1 MLFTG
6 MTRKAVSGLL
16 NKKRFLALSLILA
29 LVLSCAGCSED
40 VMEEDYG
47 GTTTTTTQEVRS
59 QEAESSSSDAVPTNS
74 ASDVRGLSISV
85 DNKTGE
91 LQVDRKTPEV
101 VGETGDL
108 GVWTIFVYM
117 CGTDLESNY
126 GMGTGDLEEMCA
138 ASGSEQ
144 VRFVVE
150 TGGTYEWKSSAVGS
164 ESIQRFVV
172 QQGVIEQVDEQP
184 RVNMGITS
192 TLSDF
197 LLWGVENYASEHMGL
212 VLWNHGGG
220 SVTGVCFDERENYD
234 SLSLSELD
242 EALYT
247 YYEQKGR
254 RFDFIGFDACLMGTV
269 ETANILATYADY
281 MYASEETEPGSGWDY
296 TAIGDFLASNPD
308 ADALMLGRTVCDSFL
323 EACKAQN
330 DDNMTTLSVVD
341 LNKIDTLLKQFNSFA
356 MGMYNESSDS
366 SVRAEMLR
374 AIEQADNFG
383 GNNKSEGYTN
393 MVDMGGIIA
402 ACAAYVDGAPAALQ
416 TLEETVAYSV
426 SGQAHSSASGLS
438 IYYPLS
444 VQGSEELSVW
454 SGVCV
459 SPYYLSFVDRQNQ
472 SSVSGAGNTYDS
484 YDDSQWFDDDGS
496 WFWGWLFDDDDD
508 YWNYLDDYEQTG
520 ESPYI
525 TFAEEPQLD
534 EDGTFWFELDEDGYY
549 NAADVYAMIYMQSP
563 DGEDIIELGETYDI
577 NGDWETGVFY
587 DDFDGYWLSLPDG
600 QNLATY
606 IVESAEDYTIYTSPI
621 LLNGEE
627 TNLRL
632 RLDYSEAEIVIEGAW
647 DGIDEY
653 GAASREITKLKDG
666 DEIIPLYNAYAIESD
681 DELIYYGEEYIVNG
695 EPEIYYDLLYDGD
708 YYYCF
713 CIDDIYG
720 DYYLTDIALFYVEGD
735 EVGFYI
741 N

>member
-1 MLFTG
+1 MI
-6 MTRKAVSGLL
+6 RKAVSGLL
-16 NKKRFLALSLILA
+16 NKKRFLALFLTVA
-29 LVLSCAGCSED
+29 LVFSCVGCSED
-40 VMEEDYG
+40 SSVDDNG
-47 GTTTTTTQEVRS
+47 GNETSTTQEARS
-59 QEAESSSSDAVPTNS
+59 QEVESSPVTTPSSA
-74 ASDVRGLSISV
+74 VRGLSISV
-85 DNKTGE
+85 DNKTG
-91 LQVDRKTPEV
+91 LLNVSRMTPEV
-101 VGETGDL
+101 VGEPGDS

-117 CGTDLESNY
+117 CGTDLETNY

-138 ASGSEQ
+138 AMDSDN

-150 TGGTYEWKSSAVGS
+150 TGGTYEWQNSAVES

-172 QQGVIEQVDEQP
+172 QHGAIEAADEQP
-184 RVNMGITS
+184 RTSMGSAS
-192 TLSDF
+192 TLSEF
-197 LLWGVENYASEHMGL
+197 LMWGVENYASEHMGV
-212 VLWNHGGG
+212 VLWDHGGG
-220 SVTGVCFDERENYD
+220 SVTGICFDERENYD
-234 SLSLSELD
+234 SLSLAELD

-247 YYEQKGR
+247 YYEQRGR

-269 ETANILATYADY
+269 ENANILATYADY

-296 TAIGDFLASNPD
+296 TVIGDYLASNPD
-308 ADALMLGRTVCDSFL
+308 ADGLTLGKTVCDSFL
-323 EACKAQN
+323 AACKAQD
-330 DDNMTTLSVVD
+330 DDNLTTLSVVD
-341 LNKIDTLLKQFNSFA
+341 LKKIDTLLKDFNSFA
-356 MGMYNESSDS
+356 LGMYNAGSDS
-366 SVRAEMLR
+366 AVRAEMLR

-402 ACAAYVDGAPAALQ
+402 ACAAYVDGASAALQ
-416 TLEETVAYSV
+416 SLEETVAYSV

-444 VQGSEELSVW
+444 VQGSEELAIW

-472 SSVSGAGNTYDS
+472 SSVAGAGNTYDA

-496 WFWGWLFDDDDD
+496 WLWGLLSDDEDDD

-525 TFAEEPQLD
+525 TFAAEPQLD

-549 NAADVYAMIYMQSP
+549 NAADVYAMVYMLSP
-563 DGEDIIELGETYDI
+563 DGEDIIELGETYDV
-577 NGDWETGVFY
+577 NGDWETSVFY

-606 IVESAEDYTIYTSPI
+606 IVEAAEDYTIYTSPI

-632 RLDYSEAEIVIEGAW
+632 RLDYNEAELIIEGAW

-653 GAASREITKLKDG
+653 GAASREIIKLKNG
-666 DEIIPLYNAYAIESD
+666 DEIIPLYNVYALESD
-681 DELIYYGEEYIVNG
+681 DELTYYGEEYIVSG

-720 DYYLTDIALFYVEGD
+720 DYYLTDIVSFYVEGD
-735 EVGFYI
+735 EVGFYVEE
-741 N
+741 

>member
-1 MLFTG
+1 MI
-6 MTRKAVSGLL
+6 RKAVSGLL
-16 NKKRFLALSLILA
+16 NKKSFLALFLTVALA
-29 LVLSCAGCSED
+29 FSCVGCSED
-40 VMEEDYG
+40 SSVDDNGEYE
-47 GTTTTTTQEVRS
+47 TSTTQEARS
-59 QEAESSSSDAVPTNS
+59 QEMESSPVTTPSSA
-74 ASDVRGLSISV
+74 VRGLSISV
-85 DNKTGE
+85 DNKTG
-91 LQVDRKTPEV
+91 LLNISRMTPEV
-101 VGETGDL
+101 VGEIGDS

-117 CGTDLESNY
+117 CGTDLETNY
-126 GMGTGDLEEMCA
+126 GMGTGDIAEMCA
-138 ASGSEQ
+138 ALDSDN

-150 TGGTYEWKSSAVGS
+150 TGGTYEWQNSAVES

-172 QQGVIEQVDEQP
+172 QHGAIEAVDEQL
-184 RVNMGITS
+184 RTSMGRAS

-197 LLWGVENYASEHMGL
+197 LLWGVENYASEHMGV
-212 VLWNHGGG
+212 VLWDHGGG
-220 SVTGVCFDERENYD
+220 SVTGICFDERENYD
-234 SLSLSELD
+234 SLSLAELD

-247 YYEQKGR
+247 YYGQRGR

-281 MYASEETEPGSGWDY
+281 MYGSEETEPGSGWDY
-296 TAIGDFLASNPD
+296 TTIGDFLASNPD
-308 ADALMLGRTVCDSFL
+308 ADGLMLGKVVCDSFL
-323 EACKAQN
+323 AACKAQN
-330 DDNMTTLSVVD
+330 DDNLTTLSVID
-341 LNKIDTLLKQFNSFA
+341 LGNIDTLLDAFNIFA
-356 MGMYNESSDS
+356 SGMYNVSSNTA
-366 SVRAEMLR
+366 VRAEIIR

-402 ACAAYVDGAPAALQ
+402 ACAAYVDGASA
-416 TLEETVAYSV
+416 TLETLERTVVYSV

-444 VQGSEELSVW
+444 VQGSEELSLW

-472 SSVSGAGNTYDS
+472 SSVAGAGDTYDT
-484 YDDSQWFDDDGS
+484 YDDNQWFDDDGS
-496 WFWGWLFDDDDD
+496 WTWGWLFDDDDD

-525 TFAEEPQLD
+525 TFTSEPQLD
-534 EDGTFWFELDEDGYY
+534 ENGAFWFELDEDGNY
-549 NAADVYAMIYMQSP
+549 NAADVYAMIYMLSP
-563 DGEDIIELGETYDI
+563 DGENIIELGETYDI
-577 NGDWETGVFY
+577 NGDWESGVFY

-606 IVESAEDYTIYTSPI
+606 IVEAAGDYTIYTSQI
-621 LLNGEE
+621 LLNGEV

-632 RLDYSEAEIVIEGAW
+632 KLDYSEAGIVIEGAW
-647 DGIDEY
+647 DGIDEH
-653 GAASREITKLKDG
+653 GAASREITKLKGG
-666 DEIIPLYNAYAIESD
+666 DEIIPLYNAYALESD
-681 DELIYYGEEYIVNG
+681 DELTYYGEEYIVSG

-720 DYYLTDIALFYVEGD
+720 DYYLTDIASFYVGGD
-735 EVGFYI
+735 EVGFYVEE
-741 N
+741 

>member
-1 MLFTG
+1 MI
-6 MTRKAVSGLL
+6 RKAVSGLL
-16 NKKRFLALSLILA
+16 SKKRFLALFLTVA
-29 LVLSCAGCSED
+29 LVFSCVGCSED
-40 VMEEDYG
+40 SSVEDNGEYE
-47 GTTTTTTQEVRS
+47 TSTTQEARS
-59 QEAESSSSDAVPTNS
+59 QEVESSPGTTPSSA
-74 ASDVRGLSISV
+74 VRGLSISV
-85 DNKTGE
+85 DNKTG
-91 LQVDRKTPEV
+91 LLNISRMTPEV
-101 VGETGDL
+101 VGEIGDS

-117 CGTDLESNY
+117 CGTDLETNY
-126 GMGTGDLEEMCA
+126 GMGTGDIAEMCA
-138 ASGSEQ
+138 ASDSDN

-150 TGGTYEWKSSAVGS
+150 TGGTYEWQNSAVES

-172 QQGVIEQVDEQP
+172 QHGAVEAVDEQP
-184 RVNMGITS
+184 RTSMGSSS

-197 LLWGVENYASEHMGL
+197 LLWGVENYASEHMGV
-212 VLWNHGGG
+212 VLWDHGGG
-220 SVTGVCFDERENYD
+220 SVTGICFDERENYD
-234 SLSLSELD
+234 SLSLAELD

-247 YYEQKGR
+247 YYEQRGR

-281 MYASEETEPGSGWDY
+281 MYGSEETEPGSGWDY

-308 ADALMLGRTVCDSFL
+308 ADGLMLGKVVCDSFL
-323 EACKAQN
+323 AACKAQN
-330 DDNMTTLSVVD
+330 DDNLTTLSVID
-341 LNKIDTLLKQFNSFA
+341 LGNIDTLLDAFNIFA
-356 MGMYNESSDS
+356 SGMYNVSSNTA
-366 SVRAEMLR
+366 VRAEIIR

-402 ACAAYVDGAPAALQ
+402 ACAAYVDGASAALE
-416 TLEETVAYSV
+416 TLERTVVYSV

-444 VQGSEELSVW
+444 VQGSEELSLW

-472 SSVSGAGNTYDS
+472 SSVAGAGDTYDT
-484 YDDSQWFDDDGS
+484 YDDNQWFDDDGS
-496 WFWGWLFDDDDD
+496 WTWGWLFDDDDD

-525 TFAEEPQLD
+525 TFTSEPQLD
-534 EDGTFWFELDEDGYY
+534 ENGTFWFELDEDGNY
-549 NAADVYAMIYMQSP
+549 NAADVYAMIYMLSP

-577 NGDWETGVFY
+577 NGDWESGVFY

-606 IVESAEDYTIYTSPI
+606 IVEAAEDYTIYTSQI
-621 LLNGEE
+621 LLNGEV

-632 RLDYSEAEIVIEGAW
+632 KLDYSEAEIVIEGAW
-647 DGIDEY
+647 DGIDEH

-666 DEIIPLYNAYAIESD
+666 DEIIPLYNAYALESD
-681 DELIYYGEEYIVNG
+681 DELTYYGEEYIVSG

-720 DYYLTDIALFYVEGD
+720 DYYLTDIASFYVEGD
-735 EVGFYI
+735 EVGFYVEE
-741 N
+741 

>member
-1 MLFTG
+1 MKYTG
-6 MTRKAVSGLL
+6 MIRKAVSGLL
-16 NKKRFLALSLILA
+16 NKKRFLALALILA
-29 LVLSCAGCSED
+29 LAFSCIGCGD
-40 VMEEDYG
+40 YDEEENR
-47 GTTTTTTQEVRS
+47 TTQEARP
-59 QEAESSSSDAVPTNS
+59 QETEGSGTATTS
-74 ASDVRGLSISV
+74 ASVVRGLSINV
-85 DNKTGE
+85 DNTTGE
-91 LQVDRKTPEV
+91 LLVTRKVSEV
-101 VGETGDL
+101 AGETGDS
-108 GVWTIFVYM
+108 GVWTIFVYL
-117 CGTDLESNY
+117 CGTDLESFY

-150 TGGTYEWKSSAVGS
+150 TGGTCEWKSSSVGS
-164 ESIQRFVV
+164 ENRQRFLV
-172 QQGVIEQVDEQP
+172 QNGAIEQVDEQT
-184 RVNMGITS
+184 RVNMGNPS
-192 TLSDF
+192 TLTEF
-197 LLWGVENYASEHMGL
+197 LVWGVENYASEYMGL
-212 VLWNHGGG
+212 VLWDHGGG
-220 SVTGVCFDERENYD
+220 SVTGVCFDEREDYD
-234 SLSLSELD
+234 SLSLGELD

-247 YYEQKGR
+247 YYEQSGR

-296 TAIGDFLASNPD
+296 TAIGNFLASNPG
-308 ADALMLGRTVCDSFL
+308 ADALALGKVVCDSFL
-323 EACKAQN
+323 EACRAQN
-330 DDNMTTLSVVD
+330 DDNLTTLSVVD
-341 LNKIDTLLKQFNSFA
+341 LKKVDTLLKDFNSFA
-356 MGMYNESSDS
+356 MGMYQESSDEA
-366 SVRAEMLR
+366 VRAEMLR

-402 ACAAYVDGAPAALQ
+402 ACADYVEDAAAALQ

-426 SGQAHSSASGLS
+426 SGQAHKSASGLS

-444 VQGSEELSVW
+444 VQGSAELSVW

-459 SPYYLSFVDRQNQ
+459 SPYYLSFVDRKNQ
-472 SSVSGAGNTYDS
+472 SSVSGAGSTYDS
-484 YDDSQWFDDDGS
+484 YDDDQWFDDDGS
-496 WFWGWLFDDDDD
+496 WFWGWLLGDDD
-508 YWNYLDDYEQTG
+508 YWDYLDDYEQTG

-525 TFAEEPQLD
+525 TFASEPQLD
-534 EDGTFWFELDEDGYY
+534 EDGIFWFELDDEGYY

-600 QNLATY
+600 QILATY
-606 IVESAEDYTIYTSPI
+606 IVEDAEDYTIYTSPI

-632 RLDYSEAEIVIEGAW
+632 KLDYNEAEIIIEGAW

-653 GAASREITKLKDG
+653 GAAAREIIKLQDG
-666 DEIIPLYNAYAIESD
+666 DEIIPLYYAYTLEGD
-681 DELIYYGEEYIVNG
+681 DEFTYYGEEYVVSG
-695 EPEIYYDLLYDGD
+695 EPEIFYDMLYDGD

-720 DYYLTDIALFYVEGD
+720 DYYLTDVTIFYVDGE
-735 EVGFYI
+735 EVGFYRE
-741 N
+741 

>member
-1 MLFTG
+1 MI
-6 MTRKAVSGLL
+6 RKAVSGWLS
-16 NKKRFLALSLILA
+16 KKRFLALFLTVA
-29 LVLSCAGCSED
+29 LVFSCVGCSED
-40 VMEEDYG
+40 SSVDDNGEYE
-47 GTTTTTTQEVRS
+47 TSTTQEARS
-59 QEAESSSSDAVPTNS
+59 QEVESSPVTTPSSA
-74 ASDVRGLSISV
+74 VRGLSISV
-85 DNKTGE
+85 DNKTG
-91 LQVDRKTPEV
+91 LLNISRMTPEV
-101 VGETGDL
+101 VGEIGDS

-117 CGTDLESNY
+117 CGTDLETNY
-126 GMGTGDLEEMCA
+126 GMGTSDIAEMCA
-138 ASGSEQ
+138 ASDSDN

-150 TGGTYEWKSSAVGS
+150 TGGTYEWQNSAVES

-172 QQGVIEQVDEQP
+172 QHGAVEAVDEQL
-184 RVNMGITS
+184 RTSMGSAS

-197 LLWGVENYASEHMGL
+197 LLWGVENYASEHMGV
-212 VLWNHGGG
+212 VLWDHGGG
-220 SVTGVCFDERENYD
+220 SVTGICFDERENYD
-234 SLSLSELD
+234 SLSLAELD

-247 YYEQKGR
+247 YYGQRGR

-281 MYASEETEPGSGWDY
+281 MYGSEETEPGSGWDY

-308 ADALMLGRTVCDSFL
+308 ADGLMLGKVVCDSFL
-323 EACKAQN
+323 AACKAQN
-330 DDNMTTLSVVD
+330 DDILTTLSVID
-341 LNKIDTLLKQFNSFA
+341 LGNIDTLLDAFNIFA
-356 MGMYNESSDS
+356 SGMYNVSSNTA
-366 SVRAEMLR
+366 VRAEIIR

-402 ACAAYVDGAPAALQ
+402 ACAAYVDGASA
-416 TLEETVAYSV
+416 TLENLERTVVYSV

-472 SSVSGAGNTYDS
+472 SSVAGAGDTYDT
-484 YDDSQWFDDDGS
+484 YDDNQWFNDDGS
-496 WFWGWLFDDDDD
+496 WTWGWLFDDDDD

-525 TFAEEPQLD
+525 TFTSEPQLD

-549 NAADVYAMIYMQSP
+549 NAADVYAMIYMLSP

-577 NGDWETGVFY
+577 NGDWESGVFY

-606 IVESAEDYTIYTSPI
+606 IVEAAEDYTIYTSPI
-621 LLNGEE
+621 LLNGEV

-632 RLDYSEAEIVIEGAW
+632 KLDYSEAGIVIEGAW
-647 DGIDEY
+647 DGIDEH

-666 DEIIPLYNAYAIESD
+666 DEIIPLYNAYALESD
-681 DELIYYGEEYIVNG
+681 DELNYYGEEYIVSG

-720 DYYLTDIALFYVEGD
+720 DYYLTDIASFYVEGD
-735 EVGFYI
+735 EVGFYVEE
-741 N
+741 